1 MTNLSTYTRC
11 GISRIQGLAEPFR
24 KVIAEFSKFGV
35 VGLIA
40 MVIDIG
46 LFNLLLYA
54 GPAGLFD
61 HRPLTAKAVS
71 VVVATTVSY
80 SLNRSW
86 TFADR
91 SRTGVVR
98 EYVLFVVLNV
108 IALLIALA
116 TLWFSHYALG
126 LTSPLADNL
135 SANVVG
141 LALGTAF
148 RFWSYRKWVFPE
160 SEGLDSLETTD
171 EINIPAPA
179 IPAAEVFETGSIT
192 TACALGPART
202 AALVPLAFIQSCV
215 LPEHMDERFQIRE
228 PVEELVP

>member
-1 MTNLSTYTRC
+1 
-11 GISRIQGLAEPFR
+11 
-24 KVIAEFSKFGV
+24 
-35 VGLIA
+35 

-54 GPAGLFD
+54 SPGELFSD
-61 HRPLTAKAVS
+61 IPLTAKAAAVI
-71 VVVATTVSY
+71 VATTVSY

-98 EYVLFVVLNV
+98 EYVLFVVLNA

-126 LTSPLADNL
+126 LTSPLADNI

-160 SEGLDSLETTD
+160 DDTFEAVEADDEFQTPTVPTQEKVVGDPDSPTTVDDWTSVGL
-171 EINIPAPA
+171 PPR
-179 IPAAEVFETGSIT
+179 VG
-192 TACALGPART
+192 
-202 AALVPLAFIQSCV
+202 
-215 LPEHMDERFQIRE
+215 
-228 PVEELVP
+228 